1 MFIVMF
7 EFVPKTGKEADFLRA
22 WPKVTQGIYL
32 FHGSLGSRLHKDEE
46 GRWIAYAQWP
56 DRATWEQAAANIM
69 SEDYEQQRTHMHNAL
84 NLEATRILYKMDVAC
99 DYLQRRP
106 FAVDS

>member
-7 EFVPKTGKEADFLRA
+7 EFVPKTGKEADFLCA

-32 FHGSLGSRLHKDEE
+32 LHGSLGSRLHKDEE

-56 DRATWEQAAANIM
+56 DRATWEQAATNSM
-69 SEDYEQQRTHMHNAL
+69 SEDYEQQRMHMHDAL
-84 NLEATRILYKMDVAC
+84 NLETTRILYKMDVAC

-106 FAVDS
+106 FAVDN